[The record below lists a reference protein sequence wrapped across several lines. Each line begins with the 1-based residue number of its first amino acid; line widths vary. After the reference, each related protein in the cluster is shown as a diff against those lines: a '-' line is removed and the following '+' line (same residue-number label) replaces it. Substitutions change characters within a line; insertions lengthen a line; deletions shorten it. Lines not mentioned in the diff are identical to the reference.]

1 MTITFEAEIRKG
13 EITNLSEFAREVQ
26 KQGEEIGRESVRQF
40 LEQYDQVLLAE
51 RDKNRYRSKGLR
63 TTSIKT
69 RLGVIEYQRRVYQDL
84 QAEEG
89 KRCVYLLDDV
99 IQRDGVGLYS
109 RDICEL
115 AVQFACQGSYRD
127 AARQISDATGLQIS
141 HQSVWN
147 IVQRM
152 GERERKRVSRH
163 TELMQAKQ
171 GVGTIETPLL
181 YAENDGIWLH
191 MQGKDRAFCGT
202 STETRVGI
210 AYDGVLWKKKD
221 GVVKR
226 RELDEKVAFASFE
239 SAKEFENHK
248 KGVISSRYDLDSV
261 ELLVKNG
268 DGANW
273 IQKNAETNTITV
285 LDEFHRNKKLTECVW
300 DKEFAQVL
308 RGLLFAKD
316 VDGLLAC
323 LEAQITTL
331 SVVPGR
337 AEEVEKLMELQR
349 YYTENK
355 ASLLGYYDRGVE
367 IPPTRKPGVIH
378 HARLGSM
385 ESNVFTLI
393 GNRMKGRRHCW
404 SVAGANNLGL
414 LLCEYH
420 TTGLGRLHAPLPN
433 HPVRE
438 EPWVDPGRPLSHR
451 EAMEKVGR
459 GYEYPRQAEISASC
473 PFMRFVLRSLPFG
486 ELKL

>member
-69 RLGVIEYQRRVYQDL
+69 GLGVIEYQRRVYQDL

-163 TELMQAKQ
+163 TELMQAEQ

-181 YAENDGIWLH
+181 YEENDGIWLH
-191 MQGKDRAFCGT
+191 MQGKDRAFCGK
-202 STETRVGI
+202 SKEMKVGI

-385 ESNVFTLI
+385 ESNVFMLI

-420 TTGLGRLHAPLPN
+420 TTGLGRLHASLPN

-459 GYEYPRQAEISASC
+459 GETVP
-473 PFMRFVLRSLPFG
+473 
-486 ELKL
+486 